1 MDKKAE
7 DIINVCET
15 LTEAKAASL
24 HIMMDTSFLKDSLIK
39 LHERLT
45 TYSKAFDKYDTMLS
59 RLQQQLKE
67 LHGQDE
73 TALDKR
79 PVNIPAIKERIK
91 KSIAKASTLGELQLA
106 LGDAYGDVAETQLR
120 IWIEVKKQDNN
131 VVASATARTSKP
143 NTSNKGENTDG
154 KNH

>member
-1 MDKKAE
+1 MDKKTE

-24 HIMMDTSFLKDSLIK
+24 HIMMDTSFLKDSLIE
-39 LHERLT
+39 LQERLT

-67 LHGQDE
+67 LHGQGE
-73 TALDKR
+73 TALDR
-79 PVNIPAIKERIK
+79 PVNIPAIKESIK
-91 KSIAKASTLGELQLA
+91 ESIDKASTLGELQLA

-120 IWIEVKKQDNN
+120 IWIEVKK
-131 VVASATARTSKP
+131 
-143 NTSNKGENTDG
+143 
-154 KNH
+154 